1 MGERNENSAMDDSC
15 FETGSVKSLYPKQP
29 GDFARWLARNPLASE
44 VWLVFYK
51 KTTGRQ
57 TVAYKH
63 ALQEPL
69 CHGWIDSRVK
79 SMDADR
85 FTVRFTPRKPGSPWS
100 KRNLK
105 LVEALLD
112 SEGMTEAGIAV
123 LPLPLRRKASS
134 LAKQCAK
141 TQAA

>member
-29 GDFARWLARNPLASE
+29 GDFARWLARNPRASE

-63 ALQEPL
+63 ALQDAL
-69 CHGWIDSRVK
+69 CYGWIDSHAK
-79 SMDADR
+79 SIDPER
-85 FTVRFTPRKPGSPWS
+85 FKVRFTPREPGSRWS
-100 KRNLK
+100 KRNLV
-105 LVEALLD
+105 LAETLLQ
-112 SEGMTEAGIAV
+112 SGRMTEAGIAV
-123 LPLPLRRKASS
+123 LPSRLRRKASS
-134 LAKQCAK
+134 VSR
-141 TQAA
+141 